1 MNHWSVRVA
10 LAALLAAWLAAPAVQ
25 AQSPAPA
32 IPKLKSPV
40 TVKVGFAAGSMSV
53 AGVYV
58 AIARGYFQESGITN
72 QFVPLAGF
80 NQLVGPIAT
89 GELEIGSAGPS
100 AALFNALERG
110 VRLKIVADQN
120 TAFPGRASAA
130 LMVRKDLIDS
140 GQVKTVADLKG
151 RTVALAA
158 RRATMELDLLKALR
172 QGGLGPND
180 FKLVIMPFPQINT
193 AFAGKAIDAG
203 FQLEPL
209 VSAAV
214 TQGLAVRFKGHD
226 EITPNRQN
234 GVFVFSEQFA
244 ARTDVARAWMVAYVR
259 GLRDYNDAILK
270 NKDKEFV
277 IQTLMTSTTVKDRA
291 TYDRMVL
298 PGIHPEGEVN
308 VESIREAYAEFKAA
322 GDIKGDVNLDEVID
336 RSFVGYARDVL
347 GPYRP

>member
-1 MNHWSVRVA
+1 MRYSSARVA
-10 LAALLAAWLAAPAVQ
+10 LAALLAAGLVVPFAQ

-32 IPKLKSPV
+32 IPKLKTPV
-40 TVKVGFAAGSMSV
+40 KVKVGFAAGSMSV

-72 QFVPLAGF
+72 EFVPLASF

-100 AALFNALERG
+100 AALFNAVERG
-110 VRLKIVADQN
+110 IRMKIVADQN

-140 GQVKTVADLKG
+140 GQVKTLADLKG

-158 RRATMELDLLKALR
+158 RRATMELDLLKALK
-172 QGGLGPND
+172 QGGLAAND
-180 FKLVIMPFPQINT
+180 IKLVIMPFPQINT

-209 VSAAV
+209 VTAAV
-214 TQGLAVRFKGHD
+214 SQGLAVRFKGHD

-234 GVFVFSEQFA
+234 GFFVFSEQFA
-244 ARTDVARAWMVAYVR
+244 ARTDVALAWMLAYVR

-270 NKDKEFV
+270 NKDREFV
-277 IQTLMTSTTVKDRA
+277 IQTLMSSTTVKDRA

-298 PGIHPEGEVN
+298 PGIHPDGEVN
-308 VESIREAYAEFKAA
+308 VESIREAYRDFKAA
-322 GDIKGDVNLDEVID
+322 GDIRGEVDLDQLID
-336 RSFVGYARDVL
+336 LSFVRYARDVL
-347 GPYRP
+347 GPYRR